1 MSDHTIISAGQFT
14 VTLTHPLWNDGTP
27 TTINGFK
34 LEGQMVQDQQLM
46 DSSKVIAL
54 ANGNTI
60 TITNNNSAGT
70 LTFNVTATGSEG
82 DMIKIAKF
90 LKRAGDSVG
99 GTIRIT
105 QEINGVTQADTYSA
119 CTVKSCPNRI
129 IQGND
134 APDYQVV
141 WNYGE
146 YNPDKEG
153 EDGDRNTTTGAGE

>member
-1 MSDHTIISAGQFT
+1 MSNHSVIAAGQFT

-27 TTINGFK
+27 TTIGGFK
-34 LEGQMVQDQQLM
+34 LEGQMVSDQQLL
-46 DSSKVIAL
+46 DSSKIVAL

-60 TITNNNSAGT
+60 TITNNNPSGT
-70 LTFNVTATGSEG
+70 LTFNVTEAGGED
-82 DMIKIAKF
+82 DMVKIAKK
-90 LKRAGDSVG
+90 LKSVGDSIG

-105 QEINGVTQADTYSA
+105 QEINGATNGDTYYS

-146 YNPDKEG
+146 YKPDE
-153 EDGDRNTTTGAGE
+153 E